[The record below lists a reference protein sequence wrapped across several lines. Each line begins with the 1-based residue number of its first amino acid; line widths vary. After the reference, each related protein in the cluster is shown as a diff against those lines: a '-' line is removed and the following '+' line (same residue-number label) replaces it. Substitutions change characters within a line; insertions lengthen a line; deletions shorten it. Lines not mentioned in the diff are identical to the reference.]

1 MTFSSLYLSAT
12 YKTDI
17 RLSAEITLDIIKQ
30 MYYNRHTKQKE
41 GAYIMSR
48 DELIKAIR
56 EILEQANRRELDL
69 IYRMLKTMTSE

>member
-1 MTFSSLYLSAT
+1 
-12 YKTDI
+12 
-17 RLSAEITLDIIKQ
+17 
-30 MYYNRHTKQKE
+30 
-41 GAYIMSR
+41 MSR